1 MLRGATLT
9 CTDTYI
15 VTQADIDRGQLV
27 NIATADAVTPQG
39 TGVSGTGSETTVM
52 PASAPSMTLAKVA
65 SPDPFGAVGSNLSYV
80 FTVANTGNTTLTDI
94 TVTDVM
100 DAAFSC
106 EIASIAPGQSDTTC
120 TYTIQITQAQI
131 DAGEIENTG
140 TAKGTDPFGTDVE
153 KSDTITTDGPA
164 QVPSLNVTKVVLP
177 SASALGSVVTFQLT
191 VVNTGNVSLTPQQPQ
206 DTMQRLDG
214 TPVTLDQPFAL
225 VSGDTDD
232 DDKLDV
238 TETWIYTASRTLV
251 QGDLNAGGLQNS
263 ATVTASGP
271 DGQVVFDV
279 SDNGIDND
287 SNTEDDKTIFTV
299 VREPQLTVS
308 KSAVSS
314 GMAVGDQVTFTIAA
328 LNTGNVD
335 LTNLGVTDTLRR
347 FDGSAV
353 AGVTVSPVNV
363 PVPLSPGA
371 TATWSVVHE
380 ITQTDIDAGGL
391 SNTATVNGDD
401 PDNNPVSDVSAD
413 DDPNDG
419 NLEDDATEVLISPVP
434 SIEVLKSVT
443 SAGVI
448 EGEDV
453 VFSITVR
460 NTGNVTLTGVA
471 VTDTMTNLDG
481 DEVTPVVI
489 AFVGSDGDTPSPA
502 GTLMTGETATYTATY
517 TLTLADVDSGGL
529 SNSATATGTTPLG
542 GTLSDVSDNGSGTGD
557 TPTPVQIAPMPEL
570 EVLKT
575 AGDVFVLFPTVEQLI
590 FTITVKNTG
599 NVTQTGLQLVDDLSV
614 YSAPATLLLS
624 AYPTQVSIE
633 GFTDG
638 TASTTYDGVTDT
650 NTLAGNP
657 TLEPGETGTVTIV
670 STYSSAAAYPGSDN
684 SATATSDQLSE
695 GRTGT
700 SVLDLADAD
709 NDGVVDNLEGTN
721 DRDGDGIPDNED
733 YDPTGY
739 FYCEDDGRILSGGG
753 ITVSGGGFSQ
763 TGTGT
768 NGPITIIQD
777 GSTGYFQ
784 FFATAAGNYTLTA
797 AYPPGGTVSTARTS
811 LGTLDA
817 TTLLPANPASLGSN
831 EFGST
836 GVLADFT
843 AAANPFYTV
852 FDVAAGDPYVLNNNI
867 PLTNC
872 ATVPNVLATKTADR
886 RTAVLGE
893 TINYTLTFVNNTS
906 QTFTNATFVDVLPAG
921 LLFTPGSGAV
931 DAVAAAP
938 VVAGRR
944 LEWSGLNIA
953 PAQTI
958 TVTLSARVIAGAAI
972 GPLTNQAWLED
983 ATGTRQSNIATATV
997 DLQPEPVFD
1006 CSDVIGKVFDD
1017 RNRNG
1022 YQDNASEPGMPGA
1035 RLVSTDGTIIRT
1047 DEHGRFSVP
1056 CAALPRDLGSNYT
1069 LKLDTRTLPTGY
1081 RVTTENPR
1089 VVRLTK
1095 GKFAKMNFGVSLT
1108 NVVDIDLT
1116 ATAFAKGRVAPSA
1129 ALEQAVDGLLK
1140 RISKTPSSLRLSY
1153 VMDPGEQ
1160 VEGAR
1165 ARLRAVEDM
1174 IRKKWRG
1181 QGRYKLTIERTV
1193 KRLQ

>member
-1 MLRGATLT
+1 M
-9 CTDTYI
+9 
-15 VTQADIDRGQLV
+15 
-27 NIATADAVTPQG
+27 
-39 TGVSGTGSETTVM
+39 
-52 PASAPSMTLAKVA
+52 
-65 SPDPFGAVGSNLSYV
+65 
-80 FTVANTGNTTLTDI
+80 
-94 TVTDVM
+94 
-100 DAAFSC
+100 
-106 EIASIAPGQSDTTC
+106 
-120 TYTIQITQAQI
+120 
-131 DAGEIENTG
+131 
-140 TAKGTDPFGTDVE
+140 
-153 KSDTITTDGPA
+153 
-164 QVPSLNVTKVVLP
+164 
-177 SASALGSVVTFQLT
+177 
-191 VVNTGNVSLTPQQPQ
+191 
-206 DTMQRLDG
+206 
-214 TPVTLDQPFAL
+214 
-225 VSGDTDD
+225 
-232 DDKLDV
+232 
-238 TETWIYTASRTLV
+238 
-251 QGDLNAGGLQNS
+251 
-263 ATVTASGP
+263 
-271 DGQVVFDV
+271 
-279 SDNGIDND
+279 
-287 SNTEDDKTIFTV
+287 
-299 VREPQLTVS
+299 
-308 KSAVSS
+308 
-314 GMAVGDQVTFTIAA
+314 
-328 LNTGNVD
+328 
-335 LTNLGVTDTLRR
+335 
-347 FDGSAV
+347 
-353 AGVTVSPVNV
+353 
-363 PVPLSPGA
+363 
-371 TATWSVVHE
+371 
-380 ITQTDIDAGGL
+380 
-391 SNTATVNGDD
+391 
-401 PDNNPVSDVSAD
+401 
-413 DDPNDG
+413 
-419 NLEDDATEVLISPVP
+419 
-434 SIEVLKSVT
+434 
-443 SAGVI
+443 
-448 EGEDV
+448 
-453 VFSITVR
+453 
-460 NTGNVTLTGVA
+460 
-471 VTDTMTNLDG
+471 
-481 DEVTPVVI
+481 
-489 AFVGSDGDTPSPA
+489 
-502 GTLMTGETATYTATY
+502 
-517 TLTLADVDSGGL
+517 
-529 SNSATATGTTPLG
+529 
-542 GTLSDVSDNGSGTGD
+542 
-557 TPTPVQIAPMPEL
+557 
-570 EVLKT
+570 
-575 AGDVFVLFPTVEQLI
+575 
-590 FTITVKNTG
+590 
-599 NVTQTGLQLVDDLSV
+599 
-614 YSAPATLLLS
+614 
-624 AYPTQVSIE
+624 
-633 GFTDG
+633 
-638 TASTTYDGVTDT
+638 
-650 NTLAGNP
+650 
-657 TLEPGETGTVTIV
+657 
-670 STYSSAAAYPGSDN
+670 
-684 SATATSDQLSE
+684 SE

-1089 VVRLTK
+1089 VVRLTR

-1116 ATAFAKGRVAPSA
+1116 TTAFAKGRVAPSA